1 MLAARRCGCCKR
13 KLEGDGLETRTVT
26 ASVPAR
32 VDYQLTLLGEELV
45 NRCKISA
52 RCRSLPVPHVRGR
65 PVRPDPAATV
75 LPASKKARPPFL
87 AIRPLTCTYLVV
99 EPPYG
104 IEP

>member
-45 NRCKISA
+45 NRCKINAQHHRADQGLVRVSGFTD
-52 RCRSLPVPHVRGR
+52 RTSPPIGMVTDLQFLHSPPRETRVPSVWR
-65 PVRPDPAATV
+65 P
-75 LPASKKARPPFL
+75 
-87 AIRPLTCTYLVV
+87 
-99 EPPYG
+99 
-104 IEP
+104 